1 MFGSTDRYQYMANP
15 LLETICQLRFPAIL
29 SIGVQEPAAFQEA
42 IRENYPRYVVRQDQP
57 APRITN
63 VNTPNPVVEAQ
74 KPITNYNFISE
85 DGRWKVN
92 LTQGFIALSTVGYTR
107 WEDFAGRLDK
117 LLAEFIKIYRPALF
131 ERIGLRYVNAF
142 SRKRLHLESSRWAD
156 LIQPAYLGILAE
168 PDVEEGALSK
178 CAMDTELK
186 LTEEMK
192 AKIHAGLGLIGDGKK
207 DPEVKFILDNDISC
221 AGDIKIAEVPKKLQD
236 LHTYADRL
244 FRGAITS
251 ELHRAMGPEPIG

>member
-1 MFGSTDRYQYMANP
+1 MLGSTDRYQYMANP

-29 SIGVQEPAAFQEA
+29 SIGAQEPAMFQEA
-42 IRENYPRYVVRQDQP
+42 IRGDYPRYVARQDRP

-63 VNTPNPVVEAQ
+63 ANTPNPAVEAQ

-92 LTQGFIALSTVGYTR
+92 LTKDFVALSTVGYTR

-117 LLAEFIKIYRPALF
+117 LLAEFIEIYNPAFF
-131 ERIGLRYVNAF
+131 ERIGLRYVNAV
-142 SRKRLHLESSRWAD
+142 SRKRLNLEGTPWQD
-156 LIQPAYLGILAE
+156 LIQPAYLGVLAE
-168 PDVEEGALSK
+168 PDVEESALTKS
-178 CAMDTELK
+178 AVDTEMALGGEIK
-186 LTEEMK
+186 V
-192 AKIHAGLGLIGDGKK
+192 KIHAGLGLIGDGKK
-207 DPEVKFILDNDISC
+207 DPEVKFILDNDLFC
-221 AGDIKIAEVPKKLQD
+221 RGNIKITEVPENLLA

-251 ELHRAMGPEPIG
+251 ELHGAMGPEPID